1 MIPSLFYVL
10 CGGYAES
17 WCVFF
22 LCMRVYRESMAPLHS
37 TTIER
42 RITRRSFGVLWD
54 QRKRLS
60 CSVIIPT
67 PLHAVL
73 IYKTSWA
80 VCWGAW
86 IPDGLGELSPSLKA
100 KEGEQVQEQPS
111 SWAQGC
117 SANVWSALITMTSKG
132 EGREVGHCSNTSA
145 SLSCFWMMILKRSS
159 GELFFFLPGASL
171 ALAQRRPHI
180 LRSI

>member
-1 MIPSLFYVL
+1 MIPSLSYL
-10 CGGYAES
+10 LREGSSAS

-22 LCMRVYRESMAPLHS
+22 LCMHVYRESMALRHS

-42 RITRRSFGVLWD
+42 RITTRSFGVLWD

-80 VCWGAW
+80 MCWGAW
-86 IPDGLGELSPSLKA
+86 IPDGLGGLSPSLKA
-100 KEGEQVQEQPS
+100 QEGEQVQEQPS
-111 SWAQGC
+111 SWTQCCPA
-117 SANVWSALITMTSKG
+117 SVWTAVITMTRKA
-132 EGREVGHCSNTSA
+132 TSTLA
-145 SLSCFWMMILKRSS
+145 FLSCFWMMILRRSS
-159 GELFFFLPGASL
+159 GELFFFLSGASL
-171 ALAQRRPHI
+171 ALTQRRPHS